1 MLKNFM
7 TGGIVEPWLFEPWL
21 RRGVPR
27 LMLTTVL
34 LGGAATVAAAQ
45 DSPGSLRV
53 TGLTGGLAHLSALVV
68 DPAGTSDTRLSAGPT
83 FGLEIQHPTFSFGSI
98 YGGVAASFSNLEHG
112 ANLGVVAGPGSS
124 GATIILGTAGLVLEA
139 DWFDNLR
146 PTLRLGGGLKMY
158 NFSTTGAS
166 STSSVTGD
174 IGAGFRGG
182 TGPIELLAEL
192 RFMPSS
198 FDQAK
203 LPLRGLTPQDQ
214 QQNDLLFTIG
224 VTIKP

>member
-1 MLKNFM
+1 MLNSM
-7 TGGIVEPWLFEPWL
+7 NGGV
-21 RRGVPR
+21 RRGVCS
-27 LMLTTVL
+27 LTFSAAL
-34 LGGAATVAAAQ
+34 LVTTASTIAAQ
-45 DSPGSLRV
+45 DSGGSIRV
-53 TGLTGGLAHLSALVV
+53 TAISGGLAHLSALVV

-98 YGGVAASFSNLEHG
+98 YAGVAGSFSTLEHG

-124 GATIILGTAGLVLEA
+124 GATIFLGTAGLVLEG
-139 DWFDNLR
+139 DWFDNLH
-146 PTLRLGGGLKMY
+146 PTLRLGGGLKLY
-158 NFSTTGAS
+158 NFTTTGAS
-166 STSSVTGD
+166 STTSVTAD

-182 TGPIELLAEL
+182 TGPIELMAEL

-198 FDQAK
+198 FEQAK
-203 LPLRGLTPQDQ
+203 LPLRGLSPQDQ